1 MKRGFGMLKSIEE
14 LQKFMGK
21 AFPDGIPWSG
31 VEELEE
37 MLIKYKEEY
46 RYDSIA
52 FIVRKFINSLGK
64 DGVRT
69 RIEEYDYYGRALIDK
84 HPIGR
89 TGYGSESM
97 DAALTSPREEEE
109 LSAVIIKL
117 AYIKGGKVGFIV
129 LDSLFGR
136 ALEKQYHC
144 MLAKEGCDV
153 EQLDKDYTK
162 IIAQE
167 INEVFQSVFL
177 FSSNKRKSCGMATA
191 SIIQHISS
199 FGKGLHFGRGKDIPT
214 YINEKQGLFVDFGL
228 TNRQENKYFLKGL
241 EELYQ
246 LEASTEE
253 VLRGDE
259 PYSFSALMDCLPIQK
274 IAIGS
279 KYVPNPPARTRLLGQ
294 DKDLVD
300 GAAES
305 LIRALNTLQMKKP
318 EGLDSKYP
326 YYSRKEPS
334 SMRKGLPVVD
344 FLVEEPPS
352 YDQGCYLTVIYDTG
366 SMLYLEGCTKK
377 ALVDEIA
384 LGGVP
389 LDMAMKYS
397 RDEYGSIT
405 L

>member
-1 MKRGFGMLKSIEE
+1 MLKSIEE

-64 DGVRT
+64 NGVRT
-69 RIEEYDYYGRALIDK
+69 RTEEYDYYGRALIEK

-97 DAALTSPREEEE
+97 DVALTSPREEEE
-109 LSAVIIKL
+109 LSTVIIKL
-117 AYIKGGKVGFIV
+117 AYINDEKVGFIV

-167 INEVFQSVFL
+167 INEVFQSVFRF
-177 FSSNKRKSCGMATA
+177 FSNERKSCGMATA
-191 SIIQHISS
+191 NIIQHISS

-259 PYSFSALMDCLPIQK
+259 PYS
-274 IAIGS
+274 
-279 KYVPNPPARTRLLGQ
+279 YV
-294 DKDLVD
+294 
-300 GAAES
+300 S
-305 LIRALNTLQMKKP
+305 
-318 EGLDSKYP
+318 
-326 YYSRKEPS
+326 
-334 SMRKGLPVVD
+334 
-344 FLVEEPPS
+344 
-352 YDQGCYLTVIYDTG
+352 
-366 SMLYLEGCTKK
+366 
-377 ALVDEIA
+377 
-384 LGGVP
+384 
-389 LDMAMKYS
+389 
-397 RDEYGSIT
+397 
-405 L
+405 